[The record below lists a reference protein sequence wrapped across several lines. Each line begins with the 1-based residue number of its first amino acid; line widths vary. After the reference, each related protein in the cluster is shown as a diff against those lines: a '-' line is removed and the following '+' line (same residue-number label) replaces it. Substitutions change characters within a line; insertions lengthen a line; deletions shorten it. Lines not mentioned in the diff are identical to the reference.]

1 MIAMKKFICLLDSM
15 HFSVEEIKAI
25 QQSDNPF
32 TDEELND
39 LLNEELNKP
48 VDEMDTDVVDF
59 LINEIK

>member
-15 HFSVEEIKAI
+15 HLSVEEIEAI

-39 LLNEELNKP
+39 LLNEELNKS